1 MEVNPLQTAA
11 EQQARL
17 VETQLA
23 ETRIAE
29 LEKALRKKERE
40 ISRMQAA
47 IEQEKVFAKAQ
58 ANRLAVQTIA
68 QRVRDRYLQLL
79 LDNSLG
85 IIICF
90 DNTARIAFCS
100 GILLKIAGISDGSE
114 NGREIRDVLKGI
126 CEEEFIAAFAKNLS
140 EVLADNS
147 PRFVPAQTS
156 LSGGEL
162 RKYIINFI
170 PLTSIESGSEGA
182 MAIFNDVTDIE
193 SAREEA
199 ERASAAKSEF
209 LSNMSHEIR
218 TPMNAIIGMTAIA
231 KDSDS
236 VERKEYCLQ
245 KIEDASTHLLGVIN
259 DILDMSKIE
268 ANKLELSFENF
279 DFERM
284 IQKVVNV
291 INFRVEEK
299 HQNFSVNL
307 DESIPTALIGDDQR
321 LAQIITNLLSNA
333 VKFTPESGKISLSAW
348 LAGKE
353 NDVYTVQIEVT
364 DSGIGISE
372 EQQARLFTSFQ
383 QADSSTSRK
392 FGGTGLGLAISK
404 RLAEMM
410 GGRIWVNSESG
421 RGSTFG
427 FTFRAAQG
435 EERNKA
441 LLSNK
446 VKWDDL
452 RVLVVDDHPET
463 LEYFHIEAKRLG
475 LRCDL
480 ALSGED
486 AMDLIA
492 KNGLYD
498 LYFIDWK
505 MPGMNGI
512 EVAARVKQ
520 QSAEKSSMVIMIS
533 AAEWSSIETDAK
545 NAGVDHYLQ
554 KPLFHSDI
562 VDCLNTCFGIDHE
575 EIKKA
580 RSKKDDFSNFH
591 ILLAED
597 VDINREIVLA
607 LLEPTKLAI
616 DTAENGVMAVKMFQ
630 EMQKPY
636 DAIFMDLQMPE
647 MDGYEATRRIRA
659 IEAEKGSA
667 KVPII
672 AMTANVFREDIE
684 KCLEVGMNNHVGKP
698 LDFDEVLDK
707 LRKYLHAE

>member
-1 MEVNPLQTAA
+1 MEEAPLQTAA
-11 EQQARL
+11 EQQIK
-17 VETQLA
+17 
-23 ETRIAE
+23 IAE
-29 LEKALRKKERE
+29 LEKTLRKKERE
-40 ISRMQAA
+40 IGRMQAA

-90 DNTARIAFCS
+90 DKTAHVAFCS
-100 GILLKIAGISDGSE
+100 GILLKIAGISDGNES
-114 NGREIRDVLKGI
+114 GREIHDILNGV

-140 EVLADNS
+140 EVLVDNS
-147 PRFVPAQTS
+147 PRYVPAQTS

-170 PLTSIESGSEGA
+170 PLISIESGNEGA
-182 MAIFNDVTDIE
+182 MVIFNDVTDIE

-199 ERASAAKSEF
+199 ERASVAKSEF
-209 LSNMSHEIR
+209 LSNMSHEMR

-268 ANKLELSFENF
+268 ANKMELSFDSF
-279 DFERM
+279 DFERV

-299 HQNFSVNL
+299 HQDFSVNL
-307 DESIPTALIGDDQR
+307 DDAIPSALIGDEQR

-333 VKFTPESGKISLSAW
+333 VKFTPDGGKISLNAR
-348 LAGKE
+348 LAEKE

-364 DSGIGISE
+364 DSGIGISD
-372 EQQARLFTSFQ
+372 EQKTRLFTSFQ

-392 FGGTGLGLAISK
+392 FGGTGLGLVISK

-410 GGRIWVNSESG
+410 GGRIWVKSEPG
-421 RGSTFG
+421 KGSTFG
-427 FTFRAAQG
+427 FTIRAAQG

-441 LLSNK
+441 LLSK
-446 VKWDDL
+446 EVKWGDL
-452 RVLVVDDHPET
+452 RLLVVDDHPET
-463 LEYFHIEAKRLG
+463 LEYFHIEAVRLG
-475 LRCDL
+475 LQCDL
-480 ALSGED
+480 ASSGEE
-486 AMDLIA
+486 AMELIA

-512 EVAARVKQ
+512 EVAVRVKQ
-520 QSAEKSSMVIMIS
+520 KSAEKSSMVIMIS
-533 AAEWSSIETDAK
+533 AAEWSNIETDAK

-580 RSKKDDFSNFH
+580 HGKKDDFSGFH

-597 VDINREIVLA
+597 VEINREIVLA
-607 LLEPTKLAI
+607 LLEPTQLAI

-630 EMQKPY
+630 EAPKPY

-684 KCLEVGMNNHVGKP
+684 RCLEAGMDSHVGKP